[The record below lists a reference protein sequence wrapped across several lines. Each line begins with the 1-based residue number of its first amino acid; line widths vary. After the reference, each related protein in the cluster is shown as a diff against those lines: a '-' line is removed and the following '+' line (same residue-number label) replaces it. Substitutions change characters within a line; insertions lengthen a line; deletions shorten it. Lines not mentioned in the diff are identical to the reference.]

1 MITVDLSVSGVELT
15 EGEGPEG
22 KRESNRCT
30 YFSHAHCRL
39 LRRGEGAARW
49 LLPASPGPWWS
60 SEKAFAMRSSRMPA
74 RAEVLGRLDDTSGV
88 AVVD

>member
-1 MITVDLSVSGVELT
+1 MTIDLTHFGTLNLNLSQ
-15 EGEGPEG
+15 
-22 KRESNRCT
+22 
-30 YFSHAHCRL
+30 
-39 LRRGEGAARW
+39 RRNPPRWEAGALW